1 MYKMH
6 MCANKSTNTP
16 VQAFRHM
23 YETQFTH
30 SEAHSLRS
38 GTVIARQSN
47 KHMLSEEWTLH
58 TRRGPFPSMRATDP
72 TTNTQSQT
80 TQRQLACP
88 CLAGLGP
95 TRGAGECKAWDL
107 DAFSA
112 KGHGAYNGKACCIR
126 RST

>member
-1 MYKMH
+1 
-6 MCANKSTNTP
+6 MCANKSTNIP

-23 YETQFTH
+23 HETQFTH
-30 SEAHSLRS
+30 SDAHSLRS

-47 KHMLSEEWTLH
+47 LRHMLSEQRTLH
-58 TRRGPFPSMRATDP
+58 TRRGPFPSMRAPDP

-88 CLAGLGP
+88 CLSGLDP
-95 TRGAGECKAWDL
+95 TRGIGECEAWEL
-107 DAFSA
+107 DAFLA
-112 KGHGAYNGKACCIR
+112 KAHGAYNGKACRIR